1 MPTTDKE
8 PRIADTAGFYGLDFS
23 LVYDS
28 TTGCLSRTD
37 GQSTLPGQPWASLS
51 NNELL
56 DYIRKN
62 HKPSDPDSMAVTPL
76 HTWKYQHSVTEHPNL
91 HLVTSHDGH
100 TVHLKPIPVYMLSA
114 EFWRWFAAA
123 SGDHNRETYKAALG
137 FMRTW
142 SLLIR
147 YPADFYIAAPMCTGL
162 IPRTVTPLVP
172 NHSGPMPWLQSG
184 EVDVTFEAFVGF
196 ISQFAHTR
204 ASDED
209 VAPRYAYGE
218 LKLAPNAVS
227 RTLFLKPGEDKN
239 DHVERNKTEKQKET
253 KKKEKKE
260 TNKEDEETQKL
271 IVTYWLASLTFLQI
285 SLFCY
290 IVPWYWEAAA
300 SWAMVGLG
308 AYGVVLGC
316 WALVS
321 LYFICVR
328 TFDMCRREKTKAAET
343 QEDLPD
349 DEETGENKQL
359 LDDEGNIV

>member
-28 TTGCLSRTD
+28 TTGCLSRRD

-56 DYIRKN
+56 DYIHKN
-62 HKPSDPDSMAVTPL
+62 HKVSSLERLRPDVQFPSDPDSMAITPL
-76 HTWKYQHSVTEHPNL
+76 HAWKYQHSVTEHPNL

-162 IPRTVTPLVP
+162 IPRT
-172 NHSGPMPWLQSG
+172 SG

-227 RTLFLKPGEDKN
+227 RTLFLKPDEDKN

-253 KKKEKKE
+253 KKKEKTE
-260 TNKEDEETQKL
+260 TNKEDEEAQKL
-271 IVTYWLASLTFLQI
+271 FLKRWLVSLTFLQS

-290 IVPWYWEAAA
+290 IAPWLWETA
-300 SWAMVGLG
+300 SGWGRVGLG
-308 AYGVVLGC
+308 MDGVVLGG

-321 LYFICVR
+321 LYFICAR

-343 QEDLPD
+343 QEELPD
-349 DEETGENKQL
+349 GEETGEKKQL